1 MFYIMYKVIIG
12 HDSNIMIYN
21 DISKIIDNTFITYND
36 ANNWVNHYFKDSKYI
51 KINIIKI

>member
-1 MFYIMYKVIIG
+1 MYKVIIG

-36 ANNWVNHYFKDSKYI
+36 ANNWVNNFFKDSKYI
-51 KINIIKI
+51 KINIVKI